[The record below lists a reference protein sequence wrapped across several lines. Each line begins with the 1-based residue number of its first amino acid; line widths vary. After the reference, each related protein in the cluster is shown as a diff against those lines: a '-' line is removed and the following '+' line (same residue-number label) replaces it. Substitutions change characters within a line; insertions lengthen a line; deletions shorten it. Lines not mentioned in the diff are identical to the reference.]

1 MVCEDDRE
9 KNEECTRQSTGLS
22 IFRISHRGLQRNE
35 VVSTVRVHTDRD
47 TRVPQDVCCA
57 SVPGAEPV
65 PSLISRAR
73 SVMVPSLSGHQM
85 STATGVEAKTE
96 MAAPHA
102 SGAAR

>member
-1 MVCEDDRE
+1 MHTPIDGTVNFSNLTSRVT
-9 KNEECTRQSTGLS
+9 EERSWCL
-22 IFRISHRGLQRNE
+22 L
-35 VVSTVRVHTDRD
+35 VRVHTDRD

-73 SVMVPSLSGHQM
+73 SVMVPSLSGRQM